1 MIMKFSSAKCPKC
14 GAKLVDNAKFCPK
27 CGASVK
33 VIDNFLADAVQ
44 QNDEKFQ
51 DKVEEVKES
60 DLKDKQSLG
69 DGIKNKLSNKWN
81 SLDTF
86 CKIITVGI
94 LITII
99 MLLISIILHR
109 GLSIFISI
117 IQGLGFLL
125 ALLLHKGIIKSQKK
139 WLKFI
144 ALTVAIFMVILN
156 IMSCFIGNKSENTK
170 TNSNVVEE
178 EKPITIQLP
187 VGTDDCMGNN
197 YLEINNILSESG
209 FVNIS
214 LEAIE
219 DLQPSESDK
228 VGQIETVSINGNT
241 NFEKDQTFQE
251 NAKIIINYHA
261 YAKCTVNIHVNFVPN
276 LVFSKY
282 DVDFNFDGENEGT
295 LTHGENAD
303 YQLTVD
309 PGEYSVEFVSVDSSS
324 VKGETTVKVNGDVK
338 VSYKIE
344 CYKDKISIEIEDG
357 DEADDAKNAESEA
370 EEDTKNSGKEDT
382 VSEAEEN
389 LTVDNC
395 PELAAMLSNKAEID
409 ASYSEFA
416 SKYKGRT
423 IEFDGRID
431 YCSNYEN
438 YDTRFDYLVSS
449 GDYDPDHQIG
459 PTFKFENVNYYDLN
473 TDMDTVSVGWN
484 VHIIAKVESFDANS
498 GLFYLDPVSVTKR

>member
-197 YLEINNILSESG
+197 
-209 FVNIS
+209 
-214 LEAIE
+214 
-219 DLQPSESDK
+219 
-228 VGQIETVSINGNT
+228 
-241 NFEKDQTFQE
+241 
-251 NAKIIINYHA
+251 
-261 YAKCTVNIHVNFVPN
+261 
-276 LVFSKY
+276 
-282 DVDFNFDGENEGT
+282 
-295 LTHGENAD
+295 
-303 YQLTVD
+303 
-309 PGEYSVEFVSVDSSS
+309 
-324 VKGETTVKVNGDVK
+324 
-338 VSYKIE
+338 
-344 CYKDKISIEIEDG
+344 
-357 DEADDAKNAESEA
+357 
-370 EEDTKNSGKEDT
+370 
-382 VSEAEEN
+382 
-389 LTVDNC
+389 
-395 PELAAMLSNKAEID
+395 
-409 ASYSEFA
+409 
-416 SKYKGRT
+416 
-423 IEFDGRID
+423 
-431 YCSNYEN
+431 
-438 YDTRFDYLVSS
+438 
-449 GDYDPDHQIG
+449 
-459 PTFKFENVNYYDLN
+459 
-473 TDMDTVSVGWN
+473 
-484 VHIIAKVESFDANS
+484 
-498 GLFYLDPVSVTKR
+498 

>member
-1 MIMKFSSAKCPKC
+1 M
-14 GAKLVDNAKFCPK
+14 
-27 CGASVK
+27 
-33 VIDNFLADAVQ
+33 
-44 QNDEKFQ
+44 
-51 DKVEEVKES
+51 
-60 DLKDKQSLG
+60 
-69 DGIKNKLSNKWN
+69 
-81 SLDTF
+81 
-86 CKIITVGI
+86 
-94 LITII
+94 
-99 MLLISIILHR
+99 ISIILHR

-144 ALTVAIFMVILN
+144 AL
-156 IMSCFIGNKSENTK
+156 
-170 TNSNVVEE
+170 
-178 EKPITIQLP
+178 
-187 VGTDDCMGNN
+187 
-197 YLEINNILSESG
+197 
-209 FVNIS
+209 
-214 LEAIE
+214 
-219 DLQPSESDK
+219 
-228 VGQIETVSINGNT
+228 
-241 NFEKDQTFQE
+241 
-251 NAKIIINYHA
+251 
-261 YAKCTVNIHVNFVPN
+261 NIHVNFVPN

-344 CYKDKISIEIEDG
+344 CHKDKISIEIEDG

>member
-338 VSYKIE
+338 SEKKVVRNVETKKIL
-344 CYKDKISIEIEDG
+344 YVLGSR
-357 DEADDAKNAESEA
+357 AKKNLYLFSER
-370 EEDTKNSGKEDT
+370 
-382 VSEAEEN
+382 
-389 LTVDNC
+389 
-395 PELAAMLSNKAEID
+395 
-409 ASYSEFA
+409 
-416 SKYKGRT
+416 GRT
-423 IEFDGRID
+423 TNKG
-431 YCSNYEN
+431 YEYVMTDELRAVSFK
-438 YDTRFDYLVSS
+438 YDM
-449 GDYDPDHQIG
+449 GEEI
-459 PTFKFENVNYYDLN
+459 
-473 TDMDTVSVGWN
+473 
-484 VHIIAKVESFDANS
+484 
-498 GLFYLDPVSVTKR
+498 

>member
-1 MIMKFSSAKCPKC
+1 MLP
-14 GAKLVDNAKFCPK
+14 P
-27 CGASVK
+27 
-33 VIDNFLADAVQ
+33 
-44 QNDEKFQ
+44 
-51 DKVEEVKES
+51 
-60 DLKDKQSLG
+60 SLMG
-69 DGIKNKLSNKWN
+69 YDH
-81 SLDTF
+81 D
-86 CKIITVGI
+86 
-94 LITII
+94 
-99 MLLISIILHR
+99 
-109 GLSIFISI
+109 
-117 IQGLGFLL
+117 
-125 ALLLHKGIIKSQKK
+125 LLLKYITTVFTEKYNVGCCA
-139 WLKFI
+139 
-144 ALTVAIFMVILN
+144 ALHH
-156 IMSCFIGNKSENTK
+156 NKTK
-170 TNSNVVEE
+170 TNFHIHLIFSERKMRQEAEHKIAGRNLFFNESGKRMRTKKEILDENGKIRKGCRVVNKGE
-178 EKPITIQLP
+178 I
-187 VGTDDCMGNN
+187 
-197 YLEINNILSESG
+197 YEINFFYPKEEIFKSNQFLRDI
-209 FVNIS
+209 
-214 LEAIE
+214 
-219 DLQPSESDK
+219 K
-228 VGQIETVSINGNT
+228 QI
-241 NFEKDQTFQE
+241 
-251 NAKIIINYHA
+251 
-261 YAKCTVNIHVNFVPN
+261 
-276 LVFSKY
+276 
-282 DVDFNFDGENEGT
+282 
-295 LTHGENAD
+295 
-303 YQLTVD
+303 
-309 PGEYSVEFVSVDSSS
+309 
-324 VKGETTVKVNGDVK
+324 K

-344 CYKDKISIEIEDG
+344 CHKDKISIEIEDG